1 MSQALVDAFEM
12 LKSRYKPNVVTKPTT
27 FYLSLGDAPDQKWV
41 MTLSP
46 EACVPAP
53 GRSDNADVVLKT
65 SEELFVKL
73 IRGEWVPGAMD
84 FMRGKIKTN
93 DLDGLKLLKDCFVR

>member
-1 MSQALVDAFEM
+1 MSQALVDAFER
-12 LKSRYKPNVVTKPTT
+12 LKQRYKKNVVKKPTV

-41 MTLSP
+41 MTLTP
-46 EACVPAP
+46 EECTAAP
-53 GRSDNADVVLKT
+53 GKSESADVVLKT
-65 SEELFVKL
+65 SEDLFVKL

-93 DLDGLKLLKDCFVR
+93 DIEGLKLLKDAFV

>member
-1 MSQALVDAFEM
+1 MSQALVDAFER
-12 LKSRYKPNVVTKPTT
+12 LKQRFKKNVVTKPTV

-41 MTLSP
+41 MTLTADECS
-46 EACVPAP
+46 AAP
-53 GRSDNADVVLKT
+53 GKSDSADVVLKT
-65 SEELFVKL
+65 SEDLFVKL

-93 DLDGLKLLKDCFVR
+93 DIEGLKLLKDAFV